1 MTPSERKA
9 ATEAYLRTQGIGVF
23 AGLPMVPPAEAVT
36 VKSFEAVCKRACAA
50 LIMTQAA
57 LEIGRQNYKDVG
69 FFMQM
74 LGTYGVRDAL
84 DKKEQKL
91 AMGMFSPQ
99 DVTDVV
105 WEYECCWALF
115 WALGL
120 VEDIRDAS
128 AICDCA
134 SAIHLVAD
142 AGDMAGFQAQC
153 RLRSTDEILDM
164 LDLYYRCHWAC
175 VQHKH
180 IDPGCPVGALN
191 EEVVYERRRGLEW
204 LISAEDDWHDISLD
218 T

>member
-1 MTPSERKA
+1 MTPQERKA
-9 ATEAYLRTQGIGVF
+9 ASEAYLRANGIGVF
-23 AGLPMVPPAEAVT
+23 EGLPMVPPAEAVT
-36 VKSFEAVCKRACAA
+36 VKPFDAVCKRAAA
-50 LIMTQAA
+50 SLIMTQAA

-74 LGTYGVRDAL
+74 LGTYGVRDVL
-84 DKKEQKL
+84 NKTEQKL
-91 AMGMFSPQ
+91 ASGMFEQQ
-99 DVTDVV
+99 DVVNVV

-120 VEDIRDAS
+120 VDDIRDAS
-128 AICDCA
+128 AIC
-134 SAIHLVAD
+134 
-142 AGDMAGFQAQC
+142 
-153 RLRSTDEILDM
+153 LDM

-180 IDPGCPVGALN
+180 IDPSCPVGSLN

-204 LISAEDDWHDISLD
+204 LISEEDDWHDISLD